1 MSREEHSFALP
12 APGNAGWN
20 VVFVVG
26 VALMS
31 IAGMDV
37 MGSPALTEAAPLSY
51 LGFGAGLF
59 LSCFAIAVRVNRE
72 LASQL
77 KVRGDMLTVT
87 TADKDTVDMPLA
99 ALSGVEATVNSR
111 QTGGPVLTL
120 RKKDGGLIELCAFG
134 DESAVQEVVDV
145 LRAAI
150 DAADPKR
157 KPDPDPIG
165 RLDAIKG
172 IAVERR
178 GQSLELWWRAGA
190 SPKTFIALGPMLG
203 MFIISFG
210 FHRYQPGAGS
220 YIAMGFSLLLVA
232 VVVVA
237 TAWSIGNAQHVSID
251 GDLLTIERRRFGR
264 SSKRDQAPSMGSC
277 RISHDGFTAHHG

>member
-120 RKKDGGLIELCAFG
+120 RKKDGGLI
-134 DESAVQEVVDV
+134 
-145 LRAAI
+145 
-150 DAADPKR
+150 
-157 KPDPDPIG
+157 
-165 RLDAIKG
+165 
-172 IAVERR
+172 
-178 GQSLELWWRAGA
+178 
-190 SPKTFIALGPMLG
+190 
-203 MFIISFG
+203 
-210 FHRYQPGAGS
+210 
-220 YIAMGFSLLLVA
+220 
-232 VVVVA
+232 
-237 TAWSIGNAQHVSID
+237 
-251 GDLLTIERRRFGR
+251 
-264 SSKRDQAPSMGSC
+264 
-277 RISHDGFTAHHG
+277 